1 MKRRIVLLVL
11 GLTGCNFDMGECYV
25 RGHGTEG
32 AGGGIIT
39 PTGGVGG
46 FGYVPLEPQN
56 HTGYDEDPC
65 SGGSQLAE
73 CTVTWK
79 AGSTQCKNW
88 GEAGACTSLYQGQ
101 HASLDEAKERCEYAN
116 GVHLGSGAQSCGPCR
131 WVTNSS
137 SISSSCRQHCVDV
150 AEACEADCRKLPE
163 SDKPARR
170 RCWEKCNNEY
180 AECIKKCKD

>member
-46 FGYVPLEPQN
+46 FGYVPLQPQN

-79 AGSTQCKNW
+79 AGSIQCKNW
-88 GEAGACTSLYQGQ
+88 GETGACTSLYQGD
-101 HASLDEAKERCEYAN
+101 HASLDEAKERCEYRQRGAPP
-116 GVHLGSGAQSCGPCR
+116 LGSAVVRLVLVGEWREWGLQGALQ
-131 WVTNSS
+131 
-137 SISSSCRQHCVDV
+137 
-150 AEACEADCRKLPE
+150 AEL
-163 SDKPARR
+163 
-170 RCWEKCNNEY
+170 
-180 AECIKKCKD
+180 

>member
-1 MKRRIVLLVL
+1 
-11 GLTGCNFDMGECYV
+11 MGECYV

-65 SGGSQLAE
+65 SAGSQLAE

-79 AGSTQCKNW
+79 AGSIQ
-88 GEAGACTSLYQGQ
+88 LYL
-101 HASLDEAKERCEYAN
+101 HAIGRKRA
-116 GVHLGSGAQSCGPCR
+116 
-131 WVTNSS
+131 
-137 SISSSCRQHCVDV
+137 
-150 AEACEADCRKLPE
+150 ADHNDP
-163 SDKPARR
+163 
-170 RCWEKCNNEY
+170 Y
-180 AECIKKCKD
+180 

>member
-25 RGHGTEG
+25 RGDGKEG
-32 AGGGIIT
+32 AGGSIIT

-46 FGYVPLEPQN
+46 FGYVPLQPQN

-65 SGGSQLAE
+65 SGGSELAE

-79 AGSTQCKNW
+79 ADSVQCKNR
-88 GEAGACTSLYQGQ
+88 GEAGTCTTLYQGH

-116 GVHLGSGAQSCGPCR
+116 GVHLGSGVQSCGPCR
-131 WVTNSS
+131 WVNGANGDCKERCKLNCDAIHDGCHEDCTKRDPAST
-137 SISSSCRQHCVDV
+137 CRAKCN
-150 AEACEADCRKLPE
+150 AEYSKCL
-163 SDKPARR
+163 R
-170 RCWEKCNNEY
+170 RCEDS
-180 AECIKKCKD
+180 CK

>member
-1 MKRRIVLLVL
+1 MSRLIVLLVL

-46 FGYVPLEPQN
+46 FGYVPLQPQN

-88 GEAGACTSLYQGQ
+88 GETGPCTSLYQGQ

-131 WVTNSS
+131 WVNGANDDPVER
-137 SISSSCRQHCVDV
+137 CKKN
-150 AEACEADCRKLPE
+150 CEAINRDCIKNCRMG
-163 SDKPARR
+163 DQD
-170 RCWEKCNNEY
+170 CMYKCNLELGD
-180 AECIKKCKD
+180 CLKDCER